1 MVTSRS
7 RSLLLA
13 AWAASITLAPVARAA
28 GEPPRGPVA
37 AELSPEGGPA
47 PRAHHAPVTA
57 ARAREDLHI
66 PVSLEHIE
74 LVRSA
79 SVVYRVGDGP
89 LKVAPIQR
97 GESGYVA
104 IIPGDDVIA
113 PGIAYAIEIER
124 TDGRVVAAFAT
135 REEMQPVVVPEERM
149 DARERA
155 KLKRL
160 DERRSLI
167 TATAELVRF
176 GVTSGEK
183 AIPCAA
189 GQNGC
194 AAGALRVPS
203 VYDQYWRT
211 EVGYTYRPLRTVA
224 EFGIR
229 IGVVRGTSLVSLP
242 TLDQEKYKVG
252 LNYAAPSVRFRFHDA
267 WHADFSLL
275 ASITEVGFS
284 VGGGTALH
292 IGDPYGTQLT
302 LGVESIGFQKGTY
315 FGSRFYG
322 RFDLLVRHG
331 LIIAPTIEAT
341 DMPHAGVFGIRL
353 LADVVA
359 TLPHGV
365 SFGVRGGYQARKS
378 DSGGVTVGSTLGIAF

>member
-1 MVTSRS
+1 MVTSRT
-7 RSLLLA
+7 LA
-13 AWAASITLAPVARAA
+13 IVATMGASILIAPRARAA
-28 GEPPRGPVA
+28 DVVAVA
-37 AELSPEGGPA
+37 AA
-47 PRAHHAPVTA
+47 PVPVLHHAPVIA
-57 ARAREDLHI
+57 ARVHDDLRI
-66 PVSLEHIE
+66 PVTFEHVE
-74 LVRSA
+74 LVHA
-79 SVVYRVGDGP
+79 ATLVYRVGDGP
-89 LKVAPIQR
+89 WKTVPIQR
-97 GESGYVA
+97 GEGGYVG
-104 IIPGDDVIA
+104 IIPGDDVVA
-113 PGIAYAIEIER
+113 PELGYAIEIED
-124 TDGRVVAAFAT
+124 TSGKIVPVFAS
-135 REEMQPVVVPEERM
+135 RADPQPVTVPDEAM

-155 KLKRL
+155 KLKRF
-160 DERRSLI
+160 EGRRSLV

-176 GVTSGEK
+176 GITSGSK

-189 GQNGC
+189 GQATCPKGTSQ
-194 AAGALRVPS
+194 VPT

-229 IGVVRGTSLVSLP
+229 IGVVRGASLVDLP
-242 TLDQEKYKVG
+242 QLDQEKYKVG
-252 LNYAAPSVRFRFHDA
+252 LNYAAPSVRFRFHDLF
-267 WHADFSLL
+267 HMDFSLL

-284 VGGGTALH
+284 VGGGSALH

-302 LGVESIGFQKGTY
+302 LGAEGIGVQKGTY

-359 TLPHGV
+359 TLPAGIT
-365 SFGVRGGYQARKS
+365 FGVRGGYQARRS
-378 DSGGVTVGSTLGIAF
+378 DSGGVTVGTTMGVAF